1 MTKTVIGLFDTRSDA
16 DSAVQDLLSN
26 GFARDQIR
34 VMPSSSEG
42 GVESAHSSTPAPSAA
57 PHEEGFMAH
66 VRHFFAELGFTQEQ
80 PAAQSSTATVSNAG
94 YSSKAG
100 ATGTMVAVAAT
111 DDRAERAADILD
123 EHGAVDIDERM
134 AQAQPTAVASAKSAQ
149 PAAQAAS
156 SQGSTSSASS
166 EVKLPIIE
174 EELQVGKRM
183 VKRGGVRIYSHAT
196 ETPVEEQVQL
206 REEHV
211 DVARRPVDRPV
222 SEADLQA
229 FKEGT
234 IEVTESAE
242 EPIVAKQAHVVEEVV
257 VSKQA
262 SQHTETIRD
271 TVRGTQVEVE
281 TLSPEQ
287 EREFATYDSDFR
299 SYYQSAYSSKGVSY
313 DQLMPAYR
321 YGYHLG
327 LNPRYRSSDWTQ
339 AEPQLRQDWEQHNY
353 GPWDRYKDAV
363 HYAWDRARRH

>member
-26 GFARDQIR
+26 GFPRAQIR
-34 VMPSSSEG
+34 VMPSNEH

-66 VRHFFAELGFTQEQ
+66 VRHFFAELGFTEEQ
-80 PAAQSSTATVSNAG
+80 SPAQASTATVSNTG
-94 YSSKAG
+94 YTTKSG
-100 ATGTMVAVAAT
+100 AEGTMVAVAAD

-134 AQAQPTAVASAKSAQ
+134 AQAQPMAAPTQATAQKS
-149 PAAQAAS
+149 PTPTAS
-156 SQGSTSSASS
+156 SAPAGS
-166 EVKLPIIE
+166 EVRLPVIE

-183 VKRGGVRIYSHAT
+183 IKRGGVRIYSHAI

-222 SEADLQA
+222 SDADLQA

-234 IEVTESAE
+234 IEITESAE

-281 TLSPEQ
+281 PLSPEQ
-287 EREFATYDSDFR
+287 EREFAAYDTDFR
-299 SYYQSAYSSKGVSY
+299 NYYQSAYSSKGVSY

-327 LNPRYRSSDWTQ
+327 LNPRYRGSDWTQ

-363 HYAWDRARRH
+363 HYAWDRARQH